1 MDIDAVDELPPEPA
15 ADADAATPFGSD
27 EGVEL
32 KGRFQI
38 FPERPLP
45 QYDSPTAAAHAAK
58 PKSGPARDLIALICD
73 PDVPPR
79 IDMIEALKA
88 FNLPGMLKIEDTGV
102 VLWANGERRYTV
114 LLERPGGPR
123 VMPHLHQG

>member
-1 MDIDAVDELPPEPA
+1 MDIDEVDELAPQPA
-15 ADADAATPFGSD
+15 SGAVPFGAD

-32 KGRFQI
+32 KGRFTI

-45 QYDSPTAAAHAAK
+45 QYDSPTAAAYAAK

-79 IDMIEALKA
+79 FDMIESLKA
-88 FNLPGMLKIEDTGV
+88 FNLPGMLKTADSGV
-102 VLWANGERRYTV
+102 VQWGAADRRFA
-114 LLERPGGPR
+114 
-123 VMPHLHQG
+123 